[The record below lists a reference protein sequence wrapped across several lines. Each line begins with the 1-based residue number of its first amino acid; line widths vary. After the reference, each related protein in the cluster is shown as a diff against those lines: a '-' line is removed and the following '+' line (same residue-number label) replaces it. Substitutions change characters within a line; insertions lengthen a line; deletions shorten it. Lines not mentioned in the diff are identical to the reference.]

1 MAGVVLA
8 GLTPHPPVIVPEI
21 GRDRLGEVGA
31 TVRAV
36 REWAARIA
44 RAAPDALV
52 VVGPHG
58 PALRG
63 AVPVVR
69 CPLVRGSFAAFGE
82 PRVTIEW
89 PCDLELAGAVLEAAA
104 DEGVSAVGLDEA
116 GVRRNQGTPGLDH
129 GTMVPLYFLREA
141 KVRAPLVQ
149 VGLALLPYRDL
160 FRFGTAVA
168 AAARTAGR
176 RAVVIASGDLS
187 HRLIP
192 GAPAGYHPR
201 GKEFDRELVAALGRA
216 DAQAL
221 FSLDPDLI
229 EAAGECGLRPAF
241 VLLGSLA
248 GRRVTAEVLS
258 YEGPFGVGYAVIS
271 LEPEPEDAARCGAAG
286 EAGERDGTGEADG
299 TGESYPVRLARRSL
313 EHYVRGLGVL
323 PLPDDAP
330 AELLRPAATFVSLKK
345 GGRLRGCIGTLQ
357 PTQETAAQEILYA
370 AISAATRDPRFSPV
384 TPGELPD
391 LTVSVDILTPAEP
404 VDGPRQ
410 LDPRRYGVIVRRG
423 PHSGLLLP
431 DLEGV
436 DTVEEQLD
444 IACRKAGINPGD
456 PGIELFRFEVVRYH

>member
-36 REWAARIA
+36 RKWAAAVA
-44 RAAPDALV
+44 RAAPDAVV

-89 PCDLELAGAVLEAAA
+89 PCDLELAGAVLDAAA
-104 DEGVSAVGLDEA
+104 GEGVSAVGLDEA
-116 GVRRNQGTPGLDH
+116 GVRRNQGTPELDH

-149 VGLALLPYRDL
+149 LGLALLPYRDL

-168 AAARTAGR
+168 AAARAAGR

-201 GKEFDRELVAALGRA
+201 GKEFDRELVAALGHA

-271 LEPEPEDAARCGAAG
+271 LEPEPEDVAPS
-286 EAGERDGTGEADG
+286 DG

-345 GGRLRGCIGTLQ
+345 DGRLRGCIGTVQ
-357 PTQETAAQEILYA
+357 PTQGTAAEEILYN
-370 AISAATRDPRFSPV
+370 AISAATRDPRFPPL
-384 TPGELPD
+384 TPGELAG
-391 LTVSVDILTPAEP
+391 LAVSVDILTPAEP

-444 IACRKAGINPGD
+444 IACRKAGIDPGA
-456 PGIELFRFEVVRYH
+456 PGIELYRFEVVRYH

>member
-36 REWAARIA
+36 RKWAAAVA

-89 PCDLELAGAVLEAAA
+89 PCDLELAGAVLDAAA

-149 VGLALLPYRDL
+149 LGLALLPYRDL

-168 AAARTAGR
+168 AAARAAGR

-201 GKEFDRELVAALGRA
+201 GKEFDRELVAALGHA

-271 LEPEPEDAARCGAAG
+271 LEPEPEDVAPS
-286 EAGERDGTGEADG
+286 DG

-345 GGRLRGCIGTLQ
+345 DGRLRGCIGTVQ
-357 PTQETAAQEILYA
+357 PTQGTAAEEILYN
-370 AISAATRDPRFSPV
+370 AISAATRDPRFPPL
-384 TPGELPD
+384 TPGELAG
-391 LTVSVDILTPAEP
+391 LAVSVDILTPAEP

-444 IACRKAGINPGD
+444 IACRKAGIDPGA
-456 PGIELFRFEVVRYH
+456 PGIELYRFEVVRYH